1 MNNTRKIC
9 TKKASELHRQTF
21 RTSRLLDFVS
31 EKELVA
37 QIGHP
42 LAAWPMVLVKELLD
56 NALDA
61 CEEVSVAPKVAVSVD
76 DCGLTIIDNGFG
88 IPPEVVKDLLDYSVR
103 VSSREAYVS
112 PCRGAQGNALKTV
125 VAMPFVID
133 GERGRVTIRSR
144 GVRHEITLAIDR
156 IQQAPVIDHKSE
168 PDNQFVESG
177 TSITVHLPSSFFL
190 GNVQELQNNDGD
202 EDDSSSS
209 IAFLFK
215 CFFGDEQD
223 LQNSDDDENNLSS
236 SLPRDT
242 KQRFLQIADDFAFLN
257 PHFSLTCNWFGERL
271 LNIKACDPAWTK
283 WKPSDPT
290 SAHWYGREHFEHLV
304 AAHLSHETYG
314 TIRELVAEFRGF
326 AGSAKQKLVLDATGL
341 HRSPLSALVNSDN
354 KSFDSKQV
362 ANLHTALKEHSKPI
376 KPVALGVIGRQ
387 HLESRFSAIGCE
399 MKSFDYRKVAGET
412 DGVPWILEAAFAWCP
427 GLEQRR
433 MITGVNWSPGIIN
446 PFRELGTFGQSL
458 DSILEQ
464 QRAGA
469 DEPIVFLLHLACPRV
484 SFTDRGK
491 SSVIVEN

>member
-61 CEEVSVAPKVAVSVD
+61 CEEASVAPKLVISVD
-76 DCGLTIIDNGFG
+76 DSGLTIIDNGPG
-88 IPPEVVKDLLDYSVR
+88 IPADVVAALLDYSVR
-103 VSSREAYVS
+103 VSSREAYIS
-112 PCRGAQGNALKTV
+112 PSRGAQGNALKTV
-125 VAMPFVID
+125 VAMPFVINGD
-133 GERGRVTIRSR
+133 RGSVTIRSC
-144 GVRHEITLAIDR
+144 GVRHEISLGVDR
-156 IQQAPVIDHKSE
+156 IQQKPMIDHKSE
-168 PDNQFVESG
+168 PDEEFVKNG

-190 GNVQELQNNDGD
+190 GDEQDLQKSDD
-202 EDDSSSS
+202 DDDDSSSS
-209 IAFLFK
+209 LA
-215 CFFGDEQD
+215 DY
-223 LQNSDDDENNLSS
+223 
-236 SLPRDT
+236 R

-257 PHFSLTCNWFGERL
+257 PHLSLTCDWFGEQE
-271 LNIKACDPAWTK
+271 LNIKAYDPAWAK
-283 WKPSDPT
+283 WRPSDPT
-290 SAHWYGREHFEHLV
+290 SAYWYGREHFERLV
-304 AAHLSHETYG
+304 AAHLSHKTYD

-326 AGSAKQKLVLDATGL
+326 SGSAKQKLVLDATGL
-341 HRSPLSALVNSDN
+341 HRSPLSALVNSDD
-354 KSFDSKQV
+354 KSFDSKHV
-362 ANLHTALKEHSKPI
+362 VSLHNALKEHSKPV

-387 HLESRFSAIGCE
+387 HLESRFSAMGCE
-399 MKSFDYRKVAGET
+399 MKSFDYRKVEGGT
-412 DGVPWILEAAFAWCP
+412 KGIPWIIEVAFAWCP
-427 GLEQRR
+427 SLWQRR

-446 PFRELGTFGQSL
+446 PFRELGNFGGSL

-464 QRAGA
+464 QRAGIN
-469 DEPIVFLLHLACPRV
+469 EPIVLLLHLACPRV